1 MPAGIIV
8 ALVTGVAIGVQ
19 VALIGRTSARV
30 HPLAI
35 SLALQLSG
43 LLVGLG
49 WMLWSRSWPSVAEIT
64 RLWWWIPLGL
74 VGWVVVAA
82 LGYSSARLGTGA
94 TLALAI
100 AAQVVTG
107 LALDRLSGSLELG
120 PSQLAGAVLLVA
132 GAALVVW
139 R

>member
-1 MPAGIIV
+1 MPLGILV

-19 VALIGRTSARV
+19 VTIIGRTSARV

-43 LLVGLG
+43 VLVGFA
-49 WMLWSRSWPSVAEIT
+49 WVAWSRSWPGVAEVA

-74 VGWVVVAA
+74 VGWVVVGA
-82 LGYSSARLGTGA
+82 LGFSSARLGTGA

-100 AAQVVTG
+100 TAQVTTG
-107 LALDRLSGSLELG
+107 LLLDRSSGALELG
-120 PSQLAGAVLLVA
+120 PSQLTGAVLLVA